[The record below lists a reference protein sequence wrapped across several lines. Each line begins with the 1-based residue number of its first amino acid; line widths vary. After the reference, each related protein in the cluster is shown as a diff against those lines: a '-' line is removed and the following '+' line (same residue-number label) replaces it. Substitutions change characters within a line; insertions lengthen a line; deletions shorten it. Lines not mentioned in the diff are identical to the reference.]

1 MKTQSIGTGMK
12 SLFALLTIVLALGA
26 SQAASASAITTLQ
39 SARPRN
45 NLPPVQIMTEA
56 LISSEGGDA
65 ALLER
70 IFGPDPS
77 SPLNFTSFVDPASFT
92 FSFLLNQGS
101 TYLGQQITESAHG
114 SFDPNTGVLTATTTG
129 TVGVNSFSITE
140 VETLRN
146 TVSGMD
152 GSGDQIFS
160 MNGVE
165 TERRRVTHIR
175 WDKDGHSLESGHFV
189 DEHGHRIPGSDFE
202 DEPDQ
207 RSPEESDWDWG
218 TRHGRE
224 GVRSL
229 GSSPI
234 TGGAGT
240 FTTTI
245 SAPAPEPS
253 SLLFLGSGILGIAG
267 VLRKRLLN

>member
-1 MKTQSIGTGMK
+1 MKTQSIGSGMK
-12 SLFALLTIVLALGA
+12 SLFPLLTIVLALGITQGA
-26 SQAASASAITTLQ
+26 YASAIASLQ
-39 SARPRN
+39 SARSMN
-45 NLPPVQIMTEA
+45 NPPPVQIMTEA
-56 LISSEGGDA
+56 LMSSEGGDA
-65 ALLER
+65 ALIEK

-77 SPLNFTSFVDPASFT
+77 SPLNFTSFVDPAGFT

-114 SFDPNTGVLTATTTG
+114 SFDPNTGILTATTTG

-140 VETLRN
+140 VETFTN
-146 TVSGMD
+146 TRGGMN

-175 WDKDGHSLESGHFV
+175 WDKDGHSLESGHYV
-189 DEHGHRIPGSDFE
+189 DEEGHHIKGSDFE

-207 RSPEESDWDWG
+207 RPPEEPDWDWG
-218 TRHGRE
+218 TRHSRE